1 MKDTV
6 YIIGHKN
13 PDSDS
18 ICSALAYAEYKNG
31 TGDIEAIPVRLG
43 EINRETKF
51 ILDYFGVEEPQFM
64 ETVRLSV
71 EDLNFDN
78 IAPVSPEISLRMAL
92 NLMNKNNVNSLPVID
107 ENEQLVGIV
116 TVSDIVQSYIDV
128 WDSSILGK
136 SGTSIDNIIDTLSA
150 DAIVI
155 PDKTKSFDGKLL
167 VLAMEPNSL
176 IEYIED
182 NDIVICGDR
191 KDIQEV
197 AINSNISLMIVTGNG
212 RLDEKLIS
220 LAKKKRYNY
229 YIYAS

>member
-1 MKDTV
+1 M
-6 YIIGHKN
+6 
-13 PDSDS
+13 
-18 ICSALAYAEYKNG
+18 
-31 TGDIEAIPVRLG
+31 
-43 EINRETKF
+43 
-51 ILDYFGVEEPQFM
+51 
-64 ETVRLSV
+64 
-71 EDLNFDN
+71 
-78 IAPVSPEISLRMAL
+78 
-92 NLMNKNNVNSLPVID
+92 
-107 ENEQLVGIV
+107 
-116 TVSDIVQSYIDV
+116 
-128 WDSSILGK
+128 
-136 SGTSIDNIIDTLSA
+136 SA